1 MDMLKLFPSAI
12 NAKIDEL
19 KPDKAKVEEV
29 CKAALDDAVLSQ
41 IARGP
46 GGLLESDVKK
56 TVMLLQAVWNEK
68 ESWKDECLRLRA
80 RPGENAPGSG
90 A

>member
-1 MDMLKLFPSAI
+1 MLSH
-12 NAKIDEL
+12 
-19 KPDKAKVEEV
+19 
-29 CKAALDDAVLSQ
+29 

-68 ESWKDECLRLRA
+68 ERWKDECLRLRT
-80 RPGENAPGSG
+80 RLGENAPEPG